1 MGFQS
6 KCGKQMQRTLA
17 NRFNIYRIHGVTR
30 PASSTN
36 KQTGAVKVERSS
48 KTTEGGERG
57 KIRIVFHQANHTGE
71 IHLTSE
77 DIVKNYV
84 TNRSLP
90 KGDKMGE
97 VIRGTV
103 SNGEPMKQAEN
114 SSILLSKIKVVD
126 RRRRDVYH
134 RSLLLCPLPVKPTQ
148 PKE

>member
-1 MGFQS
+1 
-6 KCGKQMQRTLA
+6 MQRTLA

-36 KQTGAVKVERSS
+36 KQRRRQKREER
-48 KTTEGGERG
+48 KRYGL
-57 KIRIVFHQANHTGE
+57 VFHQANHTGE
-71 IHLTSE
+71 THLTSE

-148 PKE
+148 LKQ